1 MQYNLWKSKFKTNL
15 RELSTL
21 RFRLYTLQY
30 CGVLIRNVLTPY
42 PYTQFSGIIVTL
54 FATLTLLT

>member
-21 RFRLYTLQY
+21 YFGLYTPQY
-30 CGVLIRNVLTPY
+30 CLVLIRNNMKLSPY
-42 PYTQFSGIIVTL
+42 IRFSGIIVTL
-54 FATLTLLT
+54 FAKSTLLT